1 MYSLFNVNLV
11 PIRIPFPFFSPKSS
25 TTTTPEADDPL
36 NQSCSTSADAVN
48 QFDVE
53 VPIEVGSVLSQITL
67 PMPSTTAVVDNDDPA
82 IDSCLHDDLPSTS
95 ELHEVYNDSPTA
107 SVTSP
112 FVSSTLP
119 PISVSHTSPEILQSQ
134 LGNTLDDTPHQPCD
148 LNFPQRE
155 FGKKK
160 YRFQAWFRRW
170 PWLHCIEDNDTV
182 LCHTWARTTA
192 MELPSTQKGV
202 LSFVE
207 TGFSGWKKANES
219 ENGFTKHKKSTFHKN
234 ATSM

>member
-1 MYSLFNVNLV
+1 MQLISLMLKFQLKMTLYYHRSL
-11 PIRIPFPFFSPKSS
+11 PI
-25 TTTTPEADDPL
+25 
-36 NQSCSTSADAVN
+36 
-48 QFDVE
+48 
-53 VPIEVGSVLSQITL
+53 
-67 PMPSTTAVVDNDDPA
+67 PSTTAVVDNDDPA

-119 PISVSHTSPEILQSQ
+119 PISVSRTIPEILQSQ
-134 LGNTLDDTPHQPCD
+134 LGSTLDYTPHQPCD
-148 LNFPQRE
+148 FNFPQRE

-160 YRFQAWFRRW
+160 YRVQAWFRRW
-170 PWLHCIEDNDTV
+170 PWLHYIEDNDIV

-234 ATSM
+234 GTSM